1 MEQMSHGA
9 LKTDVFTEKGKKKK
23 TNPKE
28 ENALDKFPVHSPLSF
43 QRL

>member
-1 MEQMSHGA
+1 MEQISHDA
-9 LKTDVFTEKGKKKK
+9 LKTDVFTEEGGKK

-28 ENALDKFPVHSPLSF
+28 ENALDKFLVHSPVSF